1 VPTAAC
7 PFPTSGFDCAQQ
19 RRFAAAQGYLATR
32 PGVTAIVVSDRVTG
46 ATWRNEHAG
55 RPIWTASTIK
65 LAIVVDLMLRDLE
78 GSLTLSPPDRLRM
91 QRMMISSDDNAAD
104 TLWSRYNGSVAAER
118 YSNYGMQ
125 QLTFPGARHWGSAK
139 ATADDHDRL
148 IRYVLNDL
156 PPELRNPLVKQMRE
170 VAPNQQ
176 WGVWG
181 AGPAAGPGNKNG
193 WWGYGTG
200 WVINSFGF
208 VGTGERYAVTLLND
222 LQGEGGYSDGVQT
235 VTKTA
240 AYLFSGAF

>member
-1 VPTAAC
+1 
-7 PFPTSGFDCAQQ
+7 
-19 RRFAAAQGYLATR
+19 
-32 PGVTAIVVSDRVTG
+32 
-46 ATWRNEHAG
+46 
-55 RPIWTASTIK
+55 
-65 LAIVVDLMLRDLE
+65 
-78 GSLTLSPPDRLRM
+78 M

-104 TLWSRYNGSVAAER
+104 RLWSRYNGSVAAER

-156 PPELRNPLVKQMRE
+156 PPELRNPLVKQLRE

-181 AGPAAGPGNKNG
+181 AGPAAAPGNKNG

-208 VGTGERYAVTLLND
+208 VGAGERYAVTLLND
-222 LQGEGGYSDGVQT
+222 LQGEGSYSDGVQT